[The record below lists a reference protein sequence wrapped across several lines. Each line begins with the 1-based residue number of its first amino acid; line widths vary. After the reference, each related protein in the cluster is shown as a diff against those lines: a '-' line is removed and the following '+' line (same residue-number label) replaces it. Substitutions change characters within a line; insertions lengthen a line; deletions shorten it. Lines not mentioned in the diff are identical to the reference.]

1 MRLETITADA
11 LEKVGNDRYILSV
24 AVSQRVEQL
33 AKGATPMIDVDVKK
47 AKLTDIA
54 LMEIAAGKIAV
65 STTQP

>member
-47 AKLTDIA
+47 PNLQT
-54 LMEIAAGKIAV
+54 
-65 STTQP
+65 SH